1 MRSFS
6 RFGLSKRSNVLIK
19 KAKRPRYK
27 PCKMPY
33 FNVPR
38 GDSPHQ
44 ETAQKARR
52 KKREKPRREAR
63 L

>member
-1 MRSFS
+1 MS
-6 RFGLSKRSNVLIK
+6 RVATPRIK
-19 KAKRPRYK
+19 KPR
-27 PCKMPY
+27 KMPY